1 MEEAASQALALG
13 STYVK
18 ACGECNGIVLC
29 LLLKL
34 VLVNDSYIV
43 EPEGLLVKLS
53 LDTPIDE
60 KITWFLKYTDIILSR
75 EGRVEFYIGRSNW
88 PGVYGAAC
96 KDAGLVNAF
105 VEIPEPEETM
115 LFEEGEA

>member
-1 MEEAASQALALG
+1 MEEAVSQALALG

-34 VLVNDSYIV
+34 MLVNDSYMV

-60 KITWFLKYTDIILSR
+60 KITWFLKYTDTIRSHG
-75 EGRVEFYIGRSNW
+75 GRVELYVGRSNW

-115 LFEEGEA
+115 LFEDEGA

>member
-1 MEEAASQALALG
+1 
-13 STYVK
+13 VK

-34 VLVNDSYIV
+34 VLVNDSYMV
-43 EPEGLLVKLS
+43 EPEGLLVKLP

-60 KITWFLKYTDIILSR
+60 KITRFLKYTDTIRSR
-75 EGRVEFYIGRSNW
+75 GGRVEFYIGRSNW
-88 PGVYGAAC
+88 PGVYGVAC
-96 KDAGLVNAF
+96 KDAGLANAF

-115 LFEEGEA
+115 LFEDEGA